1 MERREEGAS
10 RIISD
15 ELAAADIARVTS
27 RPLEV
32 FRPIHF
38 RIGPSIVTP
47 LLDSRP
53 SNLIFLAEQRSGV
66 RARAER
72 LRLRYGLEGGEEEEV
87 WR

>member
-1 MERREEGAS
+1 MLTFPRVPLYFER
-10 RIISD
+10 
-15 ELAAADIARVTS
+15 
-27 RPLEV
+27 P
-32 FRPIHF
+32 
-38 RIGPSIVTP
+38 IGPSIVTP